1 VPLFVSSYRINRMS
15 LLHSSITLGSSV
27 ETQYFVSH
35 TKQSRSAYQLRN
47 HYSNDVSFL
56 IPTFANFPD
65 FRINPDLLNM
75 KLEDY
80 ATGKLL
86 LVNKPYKWTSFDVV
100 GKIRNAFKPLKLK
113 VGHAGTL
120 DPLATGLLII
130 CTGKMTKQIDSFQAQ
145 EKEYT
150 GTFTLGAT
158 TPTYDL
164 ESEVDQTFDI
174 SNITEAQLYEA
185 CKPFI
190 GDIQQY
196 PPAHSAIKID
206 GERLYEKAR
215 RGEEVELRLRNVT
228 ISEFELTRVELPEVD
243 FRVVCSKGT
252 YIRSLANDFGKTLNN
267 GAYLSRL
274 RRTRS
279 GNFNVTD
286 AHEVMELVTS
296 IRDLKATEQAPEE

>member
-1 VPLFVSSYRINRMS
+1 MKNI
-15 LLHSSITLGSSV
+15 
-27 ETQYFVSH
+27 
-35 TKQSRSAYQLRN
+35 
-47 HYSNDVSFL
+47 YSN
-56 IPTFANFPD
+56 IQEFA
-65 FRINPDLLNM
+65 
-75 KLEDY
+75 E
-80 ATGKLL
+80 GQLL

-130 CTGKMTKQIDSFQAQ
+130 CTGKMTKQIDSFQAE

-150 GTFTLGAT
+150 GTMTLGAV

-164 ESEVDQTFDI
+164 ESEPEQKFPTDH
-174 SNITEAQLYEA
+174 ITPEQINEA
-185 CKPFI
+185 CKQFI

-228 ISEFELTRVELPEVD
+228 ISEFEITRIELPEVD

-252 YIRSLANDFGKTLNN
+252 YIRSLVHDFGKALNN
-267 GAYLSRL
+267 GAYLSKL

-279 GNFNVTD
+279 GNYKITE
-286 AHEVMELVTS
+286 AWEVMELFNFIKEQKAS
-296 IRDLKATEQAPEE
+296 QAGIEDLKAENENISSH

>member
-1 VPLFVSSYRINRMS
+1 MKESYTNIQ
-15 LLHSSITLGSSV
+15 
-27 ETQYFVSH
+27 E
-35 TKQSRSAYQLRN
+35 
-47 HYSNDVSFL
+47 
-56 IPTFANFPD
+56 FA
-65 FRINPDLLNM
+65 
-75 KLEDY
+75 E
-80 ATGKLL
+80 GQLL
-86 LVNKPYKWTSFDVV
+86 LINKPYQWTSFDVV
-100 GKIRNAFKPLKLK
+100 GKIRNSFKPLKLK

-130 CTGKMTKQIDSFQAQ
+130 CTGKMTKQIDTFQAE

-150 GTFTLGAT
+150 GTMVLGAT

-164 ESEVDQTFDI
+164 ESEPEAKFDT
-174 SNITEAQLYEA
+174 SHLTEEQIKAACAQ
-185 CKPFI
+185 FI

-228 ISEFELTRVELPEVD
+228 ISAFELTRIELPEVD

-252 YIRSLANDFGKTLNN
+252 YIRSLVHDFGAALNN

-279 GNFNVTD
+279 GNFKIED
-286 AHEVMELVTS
+286 AREVMEMVNI
-296 IRDLKATEQAPEE
+296 IRELKAGE